1 MKTCFVVCPI
11 GQDNSTERKRS
22 DTVLKHIINPVCESQ
37 GFKVVRVDN
46 INAVDRIDNT
56 ILEYLEQSELVI
68 ADLTDHNPN
77 VFYELGYRQALDKPT
92 IPIMKEGTDL
102 PFDISNVR
110 TISYVT
116 DDLDKVDEVKNRIS
130 DTITALNIQENKDSQ
145 DITSTTKTDVNLMPY
160 LLNIEDSI
168 KALHELIN
176 SKNDE
181 LIEKIFNLSVKQ
193 AQQSAIDPE
202 TQLMNTVITSL
213 MQDPTKF
220 DAVMKMVDKAKNSK

>member
-22 DTVLKHIINPVCESQ
+22 DTVLKHIINPVCEPL
-37 GFKVVRVDN
+37 GFEVIRVDN
-46 INAVDRIDNT
+46 INDVDRIDNT

-77 VFYELGYRQALDKPT
+77 VFYELGYRQALNKPT
-92 IPIMKEGTDL
+92 IPIMKEGTTI
-102 PFDISNVR
+102 PFDISSVR

-116 DDLDKVDEVKNRIS
+116 DDLDKVEEVKNRIS
-130 DTITALNIQENKDSQ
+130 KTITALNIQENKDSQ
-145 DITSTTKTDVNLMPY
+145 DITSTNKTNVNLMPY

-168 KALHELIN
+168 KDLHELVS

-181 LIEKIFNLSVKQ
+181 LIEKMFNLSVKQ
-193 AQQSAIDPE
+193 ARENSSPE
-202 TQLMNTVITSL
+202 SQALNTFLTTI
-213 MQDPTKF
+213 MQEPDKF
-220 DAVMKMVDKAKNSK
+220 DEFLNIVDKVKNTK